1 MKYIDNNKYAIK
13 VSTQNK
19 STSFIFFEN
28 DNLDIYQIQKKY
40 KEMKEKYN
48 KCISKGIKTTIKNDR
63 NNYLLIRNI
72 EIITTNN
79 LFE

>member
-28 DNLDIYQIQKKY
+28 DNLDIYQIEKKY

-48 KCISKGIKTTIKNDR
+48 NCISKGIKPTIKNDR